1 MPLLLNLFIMGD
13 LLGIGR
19 IAAAAGDTYAKLQSV
34 YATNEANREIN
45 RETNETNREISRQ
58 DREMAY
64 KLGTETNQTQMSIA
78 RENNAAS
85 LASEREARNYNSVG
99 SQKARALEAGVN
111 PNLMLGSD
119 ASAQGVTMQTPNIEA
134 PQFPQS
140 IPMQPYTADYTIG
153 NLGLGEALTQ
163 YIENE
168 LIIANKDKTVNDTH
182 IASERL
188 KMEIEQNIDKLKSS
202 KLERDL
208 KDRMIKQAE
217 SNLRIITS
225 TEQDKINQEHWTTKR
240 MEEESTRAH
249 HDAIKSDY
257 DAQMSK
263 YELDMQKKLG
273 PLRIKQMNAQISSL
287 YAAAQRDTSQA
298 GLFKSQKD
306 AQDFENSP
314 LMRAWKRQAASW
326 DVETKKYAARTA
338 CKQFGIDYDPR
349 YGVKVNGKNL
359 SSKELDAY
367 LEHSPVNFLLRFLG
381 IESLKGLFAVVK

>member
-1 MPLLLNLFIMGD
+1 MGD

-34 YATNEANREIN
+34 NATNEANREIN

-64 KLGTETNQTQMSIA
+64 KLGTETNETQMSIA

-99 SQKARALEAGVN
+99 SQKIRALSAGVN
-111 PNLMLGSD
+111 PNLLIGSD
-119 ASAQGVTMQTPNIEA
+119 ASAQGVTMQTPNIES
-134 PQFPQS
+134 PQLPQS

-168 LIIANKDKTVNDTH
+168 LMIANKDKTVNDTR

-202 KLERDL
+202 KLDRDL
-208 KDRMIKQAE
+208 KDKMIKQAE

-249 HDAIKSDY
+249 HESVKADY
-257 DAQMSK
+257 EARMAKNEEDVQR
-263 YELDMQKKLG
+263 KLG
-273 PLRIKQMNAQISSL
+273 PLRVKQMNATISQL
-287 YAAAQRDTSQA
+287 RAAAFRDTQE
-298 GLFKSQKD
+298 GKL
-306 AQDFENSP
+306 AQSKKAREDFENSP
-314 LMRAWKRQAASW
+314 LMRHWKRECASW
-326 DVETKKYAARTA
+326 DAQTKKYAARQA
-338 CKQFGIDYDPR
+338 AIEFGFRYDPGHGYFYHGKPCSEAEFER
-349 YGVKVNGKNL
+349 YASSSFVN
-359 SSKELDAY
+359 E
-367 LEHSPVNFLLRFLG
+367 VLRVAGF
-381 IESLKGLFAVVK
+381 ESMKGLFVFK